1 MNTPLFLVPIVA
13 VASTAGCALPLKLPN
28 RPPPLLDM
36 QEPLALT
43 EEPADEA
50 ARSDL
55 ANGGFTGIYV
65 GDARRSLD
73 ALTGES
79 EGVLVIKVIE
89 NSPGDAAGIVEGDL
103 LLWGSRRGDPGGPSP
118 LNWPSDW
125 RQVELSAE
133 PGTRLDVGYD
143 RAGVERIARV
153 EVVARIHPAARQD
166 VERYRE
172 EDRVGV
178 VLRTATEVEA
188 RAAGLGPGAGAVI
201 VGLSRRSPWRAK
213 GLRFGDLIVAVDGK
227 PVAHPQVLLDAIRG
241 SEDDLRLTYV
251 RQGARG
257 EVSAPSSERETE
269 LKEVSI
275 PLLLSYQSERGVSEL
290 TILLGL
296 FGLKETPAAWR
307 CRLFWLFTFS
317 GGDADRLKEVDS

>member
-1 MNTPLFLVPIVA
+1 MNTPLLLVPIVA
-13 VASTAGCALPLKLPN
+13 VASTAGCALPIKLPN

-43 EEPADEA
+43 EEPDDEA
-50 ARSDL
+50 ARGDL
-55 ANGGFTGIYV
+55 ASGGFTGIYV

-103 LLWGSRRGDPGGPSP
+103 LLWGSRGGHPGGPSP
-118 LNWPSDW
+118 LSWPSEW
-125 RQVELSAE
+125 RRLELSAE
-133 PGTRLDVGYD
+133 PGTRLEVGYD
-143 RAGVERIARV
+143 RAGVEQIARL
-153 EVVARIHPAARQD
+153 EVVARIHSAARHD

-201 VGLSRRSPWRAK
+201 VGLSRRSPWRAT
-213 GLRFGDLIVAVDGK
+213 GLRFGDLIVAVDGR

-257 EVSAPSSERETE
+257 ELSAPSSERETE

-275 PLLLSYQSERGVSEL
+275 PLLLSYQSERGISEL

-307 CRLFWLFTFS
+307 CRLFWIFTFA
-317 GGDADRLKEVDS
+317 GGDADRLKEVDL